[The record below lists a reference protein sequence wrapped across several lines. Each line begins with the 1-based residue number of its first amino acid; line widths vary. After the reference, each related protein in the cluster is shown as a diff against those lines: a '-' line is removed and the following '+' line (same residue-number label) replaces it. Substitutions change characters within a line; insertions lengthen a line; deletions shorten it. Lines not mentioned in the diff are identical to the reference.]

1 MITLTDTAKNRFLEQ
16 IKQRGSGLGI
26 RLGITKTGC
35 NGYSYKIEFADE
47 WKSEDMLSI
56 HDNLYIWVTKEAYPF
71 LDGMTVDYVKQG
83 LNEKFDFVNPNES
96 ARCGCGESFTV

>member
-83 LNEKFDFVNPNES
+83 LNEKFEFVNPNES

>member
-71 LDGMTVDYVKQG
+71 LDGMTIDYVKQG

>member
-1 MITLTDTAKNRFLEQ
+1 MIKLTDTAKNRFLEQ

-47 WKSEDMLSI
+47 WKNEDMLSI
-56 HDNLYIWVTKEAYPF
+56 HDNLYVWVTKDAYPYIN
-71 LDGMTVDYVKQG
+71 GTTVDYIKQG
-83 LNEKFDFVNPNES
+83 LNEKFEFINPNES

>member
-1 MITLTDTAKNRFLEQ
+1 MIKLTDTAKNRFLEQ

-56 HDNLYIWVTKEAYPF
+56 HDNLYVWVTKDAYPYVN
-71 LDGMTVDYVKQG
+71 GTTVDYIKQG
-83 LNEKFDFVNPNES
+83 LNEKFEFINPNES